1 VLVISCPCAL
11 ALAVPIAQTLTTAK
25 MLRKGILINSGEALE
40 KLQKITLIAF
50 DKTGSLTEGKPK
62 LIKIINLNQQE
73 IIDYPHRTTENQG
86 LDNNLELMLA
96 TLSANSRHPISQAI
110 NQEFNHNQNIRLEDI
125 KEERGLGVS
134 GLYQDN
140 QIKMGRRSFC
150 EINNNHHQFIE
161 STLENTNYLHCFVKY
176 KAEELMLIFS
186 DQLKTDALLVIKK
199 LKELKN
205 KIIILSGDV
214 DITVS
219 QIAKTLEI
227 EEYYSELTPLD
238 KVKILQEKASE
249 GYKILMIGDGL
260 NDAPAIATSLA
271 SISFNSGSDIT
282 KNNSDI
288 IIQGTR
294 LQPIIAIFNHSAFSV
309 KIMKQ
314 NLALALIYNAI
325 AIPFAM
331 SGMVVPLFA
340 AIAMSS
346 SSLIVLLNSLRI
358 NRRI

>member
-1 VLVISCPCAL
+1 
-11 ALAVPIAQTLTTAK
+11 
-25 MLRKGILINSGEALE
+25 
-40 KLQKITLIAF
+40 
-50 DKTGSLTEGKPK
+50 
-62 LIKIINLNQQE
+62 
-73 IIDYPHRTTENQG
+73 
-86 LDNNLELMLA
+86 
-96 TLSANSRHPISQAI
+96 
-110 NQEFNHNQNIRLEDI
+110 
-125 KEERGLGVS
+125 
-134 GLYQDN
+134 
-140 QIKMGRRSFC
+140 
-150 EINNNHHQFIE
+150 
-161 STLENTNYLHCFVKY
+161 
-176 KAEELMLIFS
+176 MLIFS
-186 DQLKTDALLVIKK
+186 DQLKTDALPIINK
-199 LKELKN
+199 LKKLKN
-205 KIIILSGDV
+205 KIIILSGDL

-227 EEYYSELTPLD
+227 EEYYSELTPID
-238 KVKILQEKASE
+238 KVRILEEKSKK

-260 NDAPAIATSLA
+260 NDAPAIASSLA

-288 IIQGTR
+288 IIQGNK
-294 LQPIIAIFNHSAFSV
+294 LQPIIDIFNHSAFSV